1 MEYIVKKCSIKR
13 NIILN
18 QIQVG
23 NNEHKKIKKKKSTTE
38 LLLKNSH
45 RVFLFVFFF
54 CCFLLKTHFHWQFSM
69 PFTMCEYDFLQIY
82 HSIIKEFIMMAF
94 KENPHAT
101 VSPKKKKKKA
111 GKNCNKMMTEFYLV
125 FTLGDENITIGSFD
139 SFFLPFFGHNNNS
152 REVLK
157 GGIK

>member
-1 MEYIVKKCSIKR
+1 
-13 NIILN
+13 
-18 QIQVG
+18 
-23 NNEHKKIKKKKSTTE
+23 
-38 LLLKNSH
+38 
-45 RVFLFVFFF
+45 
-54 CCFLLKTHFHWQFSM
+54 
-69 PFTMCEYDFLQIY
+69 
-82 HSIIKEFIMMAF
+82 MMAS

-101 VSPKKKKKKA
+101 VSPSKQE
-111 GKNCNKMMTEFYLV
+111 KNCNKMMTEFYLV